1 MNEYEADAQG
11 REIVGRGLSRKLGT
25 SRAKTALADRRRGNY
40 RFELGSHRS
49 LGKTGFIVLMGAVT
63 LINLVVGS
71 AFYAMGAWPIVG
83 FCGLDVALI
92 YWAFKAN
99 YRSGRTAETV
109 EVSPQMLSVIRTNS
123 SGTRERYDFN
133 PYWVRVRLSEKPDG
147 RNELRLALHG
157 QDFYFARF
165 LSDDERRDFAELLT
179 GALLAAR
186 SATNFSM

>member
-11 REIVGRGLSRKLGT
+11 REIIGRGLARDLGV
-25 SRAKTALADRRRGNY
+25 SRAKTALADRRRGNF

-49 LGKTGFIVLMGAVT
+49 LGKTGFVVLMGAVT

-71 AFYAMGAWPIVG
+71 AFYVMGAWPILG

-99 YRSGRTAETV
+99 YRSGRTAETI
-109 EVSPQMLSVIRTNS
+109 EVSPQMLSVIRTNP